1 MDDAADDVDDDD
13 AAGGPNGSS
22 CRTLLQLLLQ
32 TYDAYTCGAI
42 NVSGM
47 SKLVQFTLPKM
58 ADVRRIVH
66 FTTLALACWRW

>member
-1 MDDAADDVDDDD
+1 MDDAADDVDADD

-22 CRTLLQLLLQ
+22 CRTLLQ